1 MKITLESAA
10 LPEAEVIIRG
20 DVASEEVISLLL
32 LLKKRN
38 SNKIVLFKEEEQY
51 IVDMSEIVFLEVC
64 DNKTYAYLMQD
75 VYETKYK
82 LYELKE
88 LLDNRF
94 FVQIN
99 KSVIVNNLHN
109 PFIYLPL
116 CLLLY
121 HKLLFFSIIQ
131 CEYNV
136 KKNLILSTLTHK
148 LNKLKAASIKT

>member
-38 SNKIVLFKEEEQY
+38 SKKIVLFKEEEQY

-64 DNKTYAYLMQD
+64 DNKTYAYLVQD
-75 VYETKYK
+75 VYETKHK

-88 LLDNRF
+88 LLDKHF

-99 KSVIVNNLHN
+99 KSVIVNMNC
-109 PFIYLPL
+109 I
-116 CLLLY
+116 
-121 HKLLFFSIIQ
+121 KSIQAEFSGN
-131 CEYNV
+131 YRV
-136 KKNLILSTLTHK
+136 
-148 LNKLKAASIKT
+148 KLKNRKESLTISRKYFKDFKERI

>member
-10 LPEAEVIIRG
+10 LPEAEIIIRG
-20 DVASEEVISLLL
+20 DIASEEVISLLQ

-38 SNKIVLFKEEEQY
+38 SRKIVLFKEEEQY

-75 VYETKYK
+75 VYETKHK

-88 LLDNRF
+88 MLDKHV

-99 KSVIVNNLHN
+99 KSVIVNMNC
-109 PFIYLPL
+109 I
-116 CLLLY
+116 
-121 HKLLFFSIIQ
+121 KSIQAEFSGN
-131 CEYNV
+131 YRV
-136 KKNLILSTLTHK
+136 
-148 LNKLKAASIKT
+148 KLKNRKESLTISRKYFKDFKERI